1 MEYPALLTICEE
13 LLGKFQRSQ
22 LSQTA
27 ATEQLI
33 CEQGGRALELT
44 IAVADNS
51 VVLPQWFEQRMSLQL
66 NCMIFLKEE
75 MWA

>member
-51 VVLPQWFEQRMSLQL
+51 VVLPQ
-66 NCMIFLKEE
+66 
-75 MWA
+75 